1 MLNVRLYRTCWL
13 VAGVA
18 LIVALLT
25 LETPD
30 TGTEPA
36 LPSAIDGQGTLD
48 LSNQLTA
55 IGVHRPAGSTPPGPP
70 GGRSGGS
77 RPVPGGAGRV
87 QTQDLVASS
96 GGGVVRRGTST
107 PVPGTA
113 ALRTPPSTVVLAPRD
128 TLLA

>member
-36 LPSAIDGQGTLD
+36 LPSAIDGRGTLD

-55 IGVHRPAGSTPPGPP
+55 IAPDRPAGSDADLQAAQWVRGQLAQ
-70 GGRSGGS
+70 
-77 RPVPGGAGRV
+77 VPGGGGRV
-87 QTQDLVASS
+87 QTQDLVAS
-96 GGGVVRRGTST
+96 
-107 PVPGTA
+107 
-113 ALRTPPSTVVLAPRD
+113 
-128 TLLA
+128 